1 VICGIDRRTL
11 LLLSAGGVL
20 DGLLRAAG
28 GPAAGGHPR
37 QDRLESRPDDEAALL
52 RAFLK
57 RPKDAQQRAIAE
69 LRKQIAAI
77 SSPWLARV
85 AELVDRGTKLRVAK
99 VQGFVPHPPHREEPG
114 PFHELPCAIRH
125 EYLWGHRTVRAIEK
139 RPPLSAGAGKDAV
152 SVPLDSPAE
161 ELLAALRG
169 LHPDLDLAL
178 AGALAELDVDSEA
191 DKLALFLESWRNGQ
205 ESFYRALDRSA
216 GTKEAVFYFDAM
228 LGEFQAR
235 FAPKGT
241 PGGEELK
248 SLKQLHDALHDA
260 FLVYRQ
266 YRAMREAAACTAV
279 LPFTIRLP
287 RCLQRYDT
295 SKEGYALRDDLLIL
309 AEIDGHDPLP
319 GLRMIHETMT
329 ALPRPLWSTQGK
341 YEALQPF
348 QRSFDLRLKKSIA
361 DHQEAGFLSSE
372 VLRGAAAGERLEV
385 ANRIR
390 ELAKAAALAN

>member
-1 VICGIDRRTL
+1 MPSRSRSTRRPR
-11 LLLSAGGVL
+11 SCS
-20 DGLLRAAG
+20 RRCAACI
-28 GPAAGGHPR
+28 PTSTWR
-37 QDRLESRPDDEAALL
+37 
-52 RAFLK
+52 
-57 RPKDAQQRAIAE
+57 
-69 LRKQIAAI
+69 
-77 SSPWLARV
+77 
-85 AELVDRGTKLRVAK
+85 
-99 VQGFVPHPPHREEPG
+99 
-114 PFHELPCAIRH
+114 
-125 EYLWGHRTVRAIEK
+125 
-139 RPPLSAGAGKDAV
+139 
-152 SVPLDSPAE
+152 SPA
-161 ELLAALRG
+161 RSRSSTSS
-169 LHPDLDLAL
+169 
-178 AGALAELDVDSEA
+178 SEA

-266 YRAMREAAACTAV
+266 YRAMREAAACSAV
-279 LPFTIRLP
+279 LPSRSGC
-287 RCLQRYDT
+287 RGASQRYDT

-309 AEIDGHDPLP
+309 AELDGHDPLP

-329 ALPRPLWSTQGK
+329 ALPAPLWSTQGK